1 MQIIYCDGS
10 ILECSEIKIFD
21 NDLYAD
27 DCYIVPLCDVEKIT
41 D

>member
-1 MQIIYCDGS
+1 MQIVYCDGS
-10 ILECSEIKIFD
+10 ILECSKIEIYGK
-21 NDLYAD
+21 DLYAD